1 MKKFITFLVMIT
13 MSVAVFSQTVLF
25 EENFDDGTTAATS
38 LTVSELGSNN
48 TVAYDFDYIAA
59 GIDAAPNGGGL
70 GLKIDV
76 NTAALDGGQVMFFPT
91 DGTFTGEY
99 FMECD
104 LWFNWEGVDGTTEFA
119 GVGVKSTSTVIP
131 NVTGVEF
138 FLTGDGG
145 SGSDIRG
152 YVDGVQQTAA
162 DFPNYYADIEWGQNL
177 LSSDG
182 MSDYYSQAW
191 EGDNY
196 GNQWLSL
203 TVQVTT
209 DSVFYNVNGYRWV
222 QIPSAAAE
230 GNIEFGYADWFSGS
244 IADNTVFCVFDN
256 VKVTAGTAGVNNI
269 VSNNVSL
276 YPNPATDLLNVTVK
290 ENSTFELIDITG
302 KTVLSRM
309 IEGTSTINISK
320 LSSGMYLAKVTSESG
335 VTEISKVL
343 VK

>member
-48 TVAYDFDYIAA
+48 VVDYAFDYIAA
-59 GIDAAPNGGGL
+59 GIEAAPGGGGL
-70 GLKIDV
+70 GLKIDA
-76 NTAALDGGQVMFFPT
+76 NTAALDGGSVMFYPT

-99 FMECD
+99 FLTCD
-104 LWFNWEGVDGTTEFA
+104 LWFNYVGTESTTEA
-119 GVGVKSTSTVIP
+119 ATVGVKTTSTALP
-131 NVTGVEF
+131 QTTGVEVL
-138 FLTGDGG
+138 LTGDGG
-145 SGSDIRG
+145 SGDDIRL
-152 YVDGVQQTAA
+152 YVDGLPQYSE
-162 DFPNYYADIEWGQNL
+162 DFPDYWADLEWGQNVS
-177 LSSDG
+177 SSDG
-182 MSDYYSQAW
+182 VSDIYGAAF
-191 EGDNY
+191 EGDLN

-209 DSVFYNVNGYRWV
+209 DSVFYFVNGQRWV
-222 QIPSAAAE
+222 QLPSAAAE
-230 GNIEFGYADWFSGS
+230 GNVSFGYQDLFTGS
-244 IADNTVFCVFDN
+244 IADNTVFGLFDN
-256 VKVTAGTAGVNNI
+256 IKVTAGTVGVKNI

-309 IEGTSTINISK
+309 VEGTSSINISK

-335 VTEISKVL
+335 LTEISKVL

>member
-13 MSVAVFSQTVLF
+13 FTVSAFSQTVLF

-38 LTVSELGSNN
+38 LTVTGLGSNN
-48 TVAYDFDYIAA
+48 VVAYDFDYITA
-59 GIDAAPNGGGL
+59 GIEAAPGGGGL
-70 GLKIDV
+70 GLRIDV

-91 DGTFTGEY
+91 DGTFSGEY
-99 FMECD
+99 FMTCD
-104 LWFNWEGVDGTTEFA
+104 LWMNWVGADGTTEFA
-119 GVGVKSTSTVIP
+119 GVGVKSTGTDIP
-131 NVTGVEF
+131 NLSGVEF

-152 YVDGVQQTAA
+152 YVDGVQQTAT
-162 DFPNYYADIEWGQNL
+162 DFPDYYADLEWGQNTI
-177 LSSDG
+177 SSDG
-182 MSDYYSQAW
+182 MSDIYSQSW
-191 EGDNY
+191 EGDYN

-209 DSVFYNVNGYRWV
+209 DSVFYSVNGYRWV

-230 GNIEFGYADWFSGS
+230 GNVSFGYADWFSGS
-244 IADNTVFCVFDN
+244 IGDNTIFALFDN
-256 VKVTAGTAGVNNI
+256 IKVTAGTSGVENI

-302 KTVLSRM
+302 KTVLLRTV
-309 IEGTSTINISK
+309 EGTSSINISK

-335 VTEISKVL
+335 LTEISKVL